1 MRYKYLMLA
10 LTLACLPAF
19 AVGRPRPKIGTVGAS
34 FLVAPDSTVNATA
47 TVSMTG
53 TLQPGDSIRYKFLKD
68 GVVLLNKSS
77 VATTMQAN
85 MPAPAYGA
93 SSSYTASAQ
102 ITRAGSNVGPVVT
115 SPAWVYTRPAAPVP
129 TIDSVRITPA
139 SATLAPGGT
148 LQFTATAYQS

>member
-1 MRYKYLMLA
+1 MRYIVLA

-19 AVGRPRPKIGTVGAS
+19 VGAPRPKVAKLGAS
-34 FLVAPDSTVNATA
+34 FVIAPDSTVNATA

-53 TLQPGDSIRYKFLKD
+53 TLQAGDSIRYKFLKD
-68 GVVLLNKSS
+68 GVVIVNKSS

-93 SSSYTASAQ
+93 SSSYTVTANV
-102 ITRAGSNVGPVVT
+102 TRAGSNVGPVVT

-139 SATLAPGGT
+139 SATVAPGAT
-148 LQFTATAYQS
+148 VQFTATAYQS